1 MDKNK
6 LSYEEFWK
14 LIQKNEGLT
23 IYTKTGIPFSYHIRT
38 NSILVDGTD
47 WLLGPKMLRYAMTYG
62 LLMGQVDSVT
72 ELFNDLPMSREFSMR
87 LRKIKKIRE
96 LFGKLFRV
104 LIKIFN
110 KYEMICRD
118 I

>member
-47 WLLGPKMLRYAMTYG
+47 WLLGPKMLRYAYDIWPIDG
-62 LLMGQVDSVT
+62 PSG
-72 ELFNDLPMSREFSMR
+72 
-87 LRKIKKIRE
+87 
-96 LFGKLFRV
+96 FGNRIV
-104 LIKIFN
+104 QRSSHVWGIFN
-110 KYEMICRD
+110 AATKN
-118 I
+118 